1 MRTAIG
7 VRIRVVDAEEREMRK
22 IGRRDATS
30 RTLQQLSPHS
40 LAQSST
46 LYPVS
51 TASDVS
57 SAMFLTWV
65 CLTQLIEC
73 VGGGTESFSGFR
85 GGVV

>member
-7 VRIRVVDAEEREMRK
+7 VRIRVVDAEEMEMRK

-40 LAQSST
+40 LAQGST
-46 LYPVS
+46 LLS